1 MDMVWA
7 YLLLYIFLLISLVN
21 LVIAKSIHRTLT
33 ILIFGEIFVALLV
46 GFSRNGASPLLSAF
60 VLAVFTTTTVVFFD
74 AEYTGLRE
82 RDVKSRDVGLPL
94 LVTLMAIVLFYRAGM
109 IASVLIGYLGVY
121 LAFLFYF
128 ESKKIPD
135 VQYRRS
141 YYLLK
146 LPYPL
151 LAPLALVE
159 QFGLVVYL
167 VPLIVLHY
175 LITGL
180 WLKIELPQMI
190 KPPRIT

>member
-21 LVIAKSIHRTLT
+21 LVMTKLLHRTLT
-33 ILIFGEIFVALLV
+33 ILIFGEIFVALLA
-46 GFSRNGASPLLSAF
+46 GFSSNGASPLLSAF
-60 VLAVFTTTTVVFFD
+60 VLAVFTSITVVFFD
-74 AEYTGLRE
+74 AEYTGLQE
-82 RDVKSRDVGLPL
+82 RDIKSRDVVLPL
-94 LVTLMAIVLFYRAGM
+94 LVTLMAIVLFYRAGI

-121 LAFLFYF
+121 LTFLFYF

-135 VQYRRS
+135 VKYRGY

-167 VPLIVLHY
+167 VPLIMLHY
-175 LITGL
+175 LITIL
-180 WLKIELPQMI
+180 WLKIELPRMR
-190 KPPRIT
+190 KPPGVT